1 MVTVLLTTRWFAQVW
16 SSFALSNVSYLW
28 RLLKQLGLG
37 TLGNGLGLGLGLVLV
52 LGLGVSVMGYG

>member
-1 MVTVLLTTRWFAQVW
+1 MVVFRAVKRF
-16 SSFALSNVSYLW
+16 YLW

-37 TLGNGLGLGLGLVLV
+37 TLGNGLGLGLVLVLV